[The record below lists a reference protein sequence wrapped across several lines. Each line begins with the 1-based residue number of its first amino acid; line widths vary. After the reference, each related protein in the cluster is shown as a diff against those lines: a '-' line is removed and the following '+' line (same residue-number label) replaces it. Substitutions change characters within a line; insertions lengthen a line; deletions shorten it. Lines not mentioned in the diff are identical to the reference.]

1 MFQILSTLPVYEKS
15 AWVFKLNYTEEE
27 NKFEWI
33 MKTLISYHYVN
44 KDQHCAILKSPSRN
58 VIMQVLFS
66 AAVTVLAPVQWLLAR
81 KSCMHINDDEG
92 QLDQP
97 KKPDNSVL
105 INTIPLTSKI
115 VIHIKDQSL
124 YPITSPM
131 KIFFST
137 KYSTL
142 ICNNTCKSV
151 SKENLLPLLQE
162 HYHST
167 LRDTKNEQR

>member
-1 MFQILSTLPVYEKS
+1 MFTQCKKFSTIFSSSVKKAELPLPSRSLLVSILIQTTLIVLTLEKMFQMLSTLPVYEKS
-15 AWVFKLNYTEEE
+15 AWVFKLHYTEEE

-97 KKPDNSVL
+97 KKPDNSVP
-105 INTIPLTSKI
+105 INTIPLTWKI
-115 VIHIKDQSL
+115 VVHINVCTQ
-124 YPITSPM
+124 
-131 KIFFST
+131 
-137 KYSTL
+137 
-142 ICNNTCKSV
+142 
-151 SKENLLPLLQE
+151 
-162 HYHST
+162 
-167 LRDTKNEQR
+167 

>member
-1 MFQILSTLPVYEKS
+1 MFTQCKKFSTIFSSSVKKAELPLPSLSLFVSILIQTTSIVLTLAKMFQVLSTLPVYEKS
-15 AWVFKLNYTEEE
+15 ALVFKVSYTEEE

-33 MKTLISYHYVN
+33 MKTFHYVN

-97 KKPDNSVL
+97 KKPDNSVP
-105 INTIPLTSKI
+105 INTIPLTWKI
-115 VIHIKDQSL
+115 VVHIKVCTQ
-124 YPITSPM
+124 
-131 KIFFST
+131 
-137 KYSTL
+137 
-142 ICNNTCKSV
+142 
-151 SKENLLPLLQE
+151 
-162 HYHST
+162 
-167 LRDTKNEQR
+167 